1 MRIIKLMPDYG
12 CFPLWEASPDAV
24 GNIDPNTLPL
34 SASLAFEL
42 EKWAAQF
49 DATLN
54 LEDPLESGFT
64 SSEQERD
71 FTDAGRQLCIEMQKE
86 LGPDFEVFLKI

>member
-24 GNIDPNTLPL
+24 GNIDPRTLSL
-34 SASLAFEL
+34 SASLVSEL

-49 DATLN
+49 DTTLN
-54 LEDPLESGFT
+54 SDDPLESGFA

-71 FTDAGRQLCIEMQKE
+71 FATAGRQLCIKMQKE